1 MGRFKAAWAALTQ
14 KRPKKA
20 VRRFTGASLGHA
32 DQWRGVRAGPNREII
47 NDLAM
52 LRARS
57 RDLAQNDPHGSRLV
71 DALVNS
77 IVSTGVRPTLVGDF
91 SPEEAEKVYN
101 LWEEWGKRPLE
112 GSELDIYGVQR
123 LICRSWLVSG
133 EVFAQFVP
141 VENAKIPLKIR
152 VLEADFVPLTTPG
165 RQDLVGGVEIFE
177 GERVAYYVYP
187 RHPNEN
193 ILNSPGVMDLVRVPA
208 GEMLHC
214 YRMDRPGQVRG
225 VPVMAPILLALWDLE
240 GYMEAVRVGTRAAA
254 TLVMAVE
261 GGNSDPAVG
270 IDGINVEDSIPYVHD
285 QGGQVVERLGP
296 GTVVYLPDGKDVKFT
311 NPQPPGN
318 IEAFLTACLRQIA
331 TGVGLS
337 YHVLTGDMSDAS
349 FAQAKLGLIEQE
361 KHINALRETIFKPLV
376 LDKIW
381 SAFIRACRIKGLIER
396 NYEVTWSAPRSPSAD
411 RLTELKASQLAIRLG
426 LSSITDEIESL
437 GRDPDDVWEELSN
450 DYGRLA
456 ELGIVS
462 DANPAQTSLSG
473 GKQGGSDTEKVKENG
488 ELEENG
494 T

>member
-1 MGRFKAAWAALTQ
+1 MR
-14 KRPKKA
+14 
-20 VRRFTGASLGHA
+20 
-32 DQWRGVRAGPNREII
+32 
-47 NDLAM
+47 
-52 LRARS
+52 
-57 RDLAQNDPHGSRLV
+57 
-71 DALVNS
+71 
-77 IVSTGVRPTLVGDF
+77 
-91 SPEEAEKVYN
+91 
-101 LWEEWGKRPLE
+101 
-112 GSELDIYGVQR
+112 
-123 LICRSWLVSG
+123 
-133 EVFAQFVP
+133 
-141 VENAKIPLKIR
+141 
-152 VLEADFVPLTTPG
+152 
-165 RQDLVGGVEIFE
+165 
-177 GERVAYYVYP
+177 
-187 RHPNEN
+187 
-193 ILNSPGVMDLVRVPA
+193 
-208 GEMLHC
+208 
-214 YRMDRPGQVRG
+214 
-225 VPVMAPILLALWDLE
+225 
-240 GYMEAVRVGTRAAA
+240 
-254 TLVMAVE
+254 
-261 GGNSDPAVG
+261 GNSDPAVG

-285 QGGQVVERLGP
+285 QGEQVVERLGP

-411 RLTELKASQLAIRLG
+411 QLTELKASQLAIRLG

-473 GKQGGSDTEKVKENG
+473 
-488 ELEENG
+488 
-494 T
+494 